1 MYKVILGIK
10 SRSSL
15 IQIRE
20 YIAKDSIFYAHK
32 TVEEILK
39 RVNNLATFPYMG
51 RQVEVHG
58 KKLRQ
63 IIYKSYKIF
72 YKLEFN
78 RVYILQI
85 FHHSRDISNLKIW
98 FSNHLLNNVL
108 CILLNLNI
116 KKKQRNY

>member
-10 SRSSL
+10 ARTSL

-20 YIAKDSIFYAHK
+20 YIAKDSIFYANK

-39 RVNNLATFPYMG
+39 RVNDLANFPYMG
-51 RQVEVHG
+51 KKVEIHG
-58 KKLRQ
+58 KKVRQ

-72 YKLEFN
+72 YKLEFD

-98 FSNHLLNNVL
+98 FSNYLLNNVL

>member
-10 SRSSL
+10 ARTSL

-20 YIAKDSIFYAHK
+20 YIAKDSIFYANK

-39 RVNNLATFPYMG
+39 RVNDLANFPYMG
-51 RQVEVHG
+51 KKVEIHG
-58 KKLRQ
+58 KKVRQ

-85 FHHSRDISNLKIW
+85 FHHSRDISNLKI
-98 FSNHLLNNVL
+98 
-108 CILLNLNI
+108 
-116 KKKQRNY
+116 

>member
-20 YIAKDSIFYAHK
+20 YIAKDSIFYANK

-39 RVNNLATFPYMG
+39 RVNDLATFPYMG

-85 FHHSRDISNLKIW
+85 FHHSRDISNLKI
-98 FSNHLLNNVL
+98 
-108 CILLNLNI
+108 
-116 KKKQRNY
+116 